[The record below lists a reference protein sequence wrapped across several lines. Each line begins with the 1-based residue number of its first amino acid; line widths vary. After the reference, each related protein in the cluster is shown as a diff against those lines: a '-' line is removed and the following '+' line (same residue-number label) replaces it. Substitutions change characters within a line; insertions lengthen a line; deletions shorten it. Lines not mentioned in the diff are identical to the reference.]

1 MATIV
6 EFADYAGTQRRHSE
20 NPGIGTGEVIIFPG
34 VRIDYS
40 AATSE
45 DNPQGPSHS
54 PRRARRRDA

>member
-1 MATIV
+1 MSNILDI
-6 EFADYAGTQRRHSE
+6 ADYAGAQRRE
-20 NPGIGTGEVIIFPG
+20 REDTGGRTGEVIIFPG

-40 AATSE
+40 AMSFE